1 MKNTNLSL
9 LNETSC
15 HRMGSKTQCTPAI
28 PLSMVHTGE
37 RVHVSCVC
45 GKDETR
51 RLLGNLGFVENTEV
65 TIIAEMDGN
74 VIVSIKGTRLAV
86 SKTMA
91 RRVMTV

>member
-1 MKNTNLSL
+1 MKNMNQSILD
-9 LNETSC
+9 EMKC
-15 HRMGSKTQCTPAI
+15 HRIVSESRCKPAI
-28 PLSMVHTGE
+28 PLSLARAGAQ
-37 RVHVSCVC
+37 VHVACVC

-86 SKTMA
+86 SKAMA